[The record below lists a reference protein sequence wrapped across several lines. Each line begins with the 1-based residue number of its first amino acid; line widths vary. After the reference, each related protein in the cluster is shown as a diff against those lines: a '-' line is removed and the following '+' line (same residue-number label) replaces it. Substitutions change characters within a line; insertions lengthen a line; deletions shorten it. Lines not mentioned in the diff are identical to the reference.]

1 MIYCALKKFN
11 IVLLILF
18 LSSCAKINVVEIDQD
33 LLRVDKFDNK
43 DQFVKS
49 YFKKFDKETSQWLP
63 AICSYEDINI
73 KTVKSNKC
81 KFTDMS
87 LHMIRI
93 AKEESDVPDI
103 SAVDNKNS
111 SPEQKYN
118 NNQNEEEEEFP
129 EEGFFVFGCDEN
141 CE

>member
-43 DQFVKS
+43 NQFVKS
-49 YFKKFDKETSQWLP
+49 YYKKFDQETGQWLP
-63 AICSYEDINI
+63 AICQYDGVNTISL
-73 KTVKSNKC
+73 KSNEC
-81 KFTDMS
+81 EFTDMS

-93 AKEESDVPDI
+93 AKENDNIVKSSI
-103 SAVDNKNS
+103 SNDNEINS
-111 SPEQKYN
+111 VQEEDG
-118 NNQNEEEEEFP
+118 EEEQNNDSNE
-129 EEGFFVFGCDEN
+129 EEGFFMWGEN
-141 CE
+141 ENSE

>member
-1 MIYCALKKFN
+1 MIRCALKNFN

-18 LSSCAKINVVEIDQD
+18 LTSCANINVVEIDQD

-49 YFKKFDKETSQWLP
+49 YFKKFHQETGQWLP
-63 AICSYEDINI
+63 AICNYDGVNIINL
-73 KTVKSNKC
+73 KSNEC
-81 KFTDMS
+81 EFTDMS

-93 AKEESDVPDI
+93 AKEESGVPDT

-111 SPEQKYN
+111 NTEQENN
-118 NNQNEEEEEFP
+118 NNQNEEEDEE
-129 EEGFFVFGCDEN
+129 EEGFFDFGCDEN